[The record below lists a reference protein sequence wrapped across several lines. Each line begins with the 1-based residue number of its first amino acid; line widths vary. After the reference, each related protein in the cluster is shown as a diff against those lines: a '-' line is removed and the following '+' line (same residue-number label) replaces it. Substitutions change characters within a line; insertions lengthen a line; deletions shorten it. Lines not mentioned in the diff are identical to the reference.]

1 MYLPVFQK
9 YLFIFH
15 QTGIFFVREMGG
27 RCPLTMRDLFFDT
40 PRGSINAPILCK
52 A

>member
-27 RCPLTMRDLFFDT
+27 GVR
-40 PRGSINAPILCK
+40 
-52 A
+52 